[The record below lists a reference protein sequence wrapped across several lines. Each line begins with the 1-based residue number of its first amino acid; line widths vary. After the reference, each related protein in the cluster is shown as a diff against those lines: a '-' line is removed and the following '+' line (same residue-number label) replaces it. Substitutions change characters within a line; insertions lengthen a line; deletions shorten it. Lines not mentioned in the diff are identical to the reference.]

1 MKRFPDPRTDLEG
14 NTMYLLIFRRKPVV
28 TCANARKSQELHAE
42 GILQDEKTGYRNVQN
57 LGDSTTADYK
67 VLNEE
72 SRLHHR
78 CSAVVQDL
86 ATQWMQSYSCRNN
99 TAQDAINSLE
109 RFLLLG
115 VAHLVKSKMTPWRRN
130 MTFGT
135 SLEASVIDILYEPI
149 KLCVL
154 REE

>member
-1 MKRFPDPRTDLEG
+1 MTH
-14 NTMYLLIFRRKPVV
+14 
-28 TCANARKSQELHAE
+28 ANARKSQELHAE
-42 GILQDEKTGYRNVQN
+42 GILQDEKTGYRKLQN

-86 ATQWMQSYSCRNN
+86 ATQWMQSYSCRNK
-99 TAQDAINSLE
+99 TAQDAINSLQ

-115 VAHLVKSKMTPWRRN
+115 VAHLVKSKMTPSRRN

-135 SLEASVIDILYEPI
+135 SLEASVIDIL
-149 KLCVL
+149 V
-154 REE
+154 